1 MKPKRRWK
9 RRLRCLRWRLIR
21 KAPSK
26 LPWLNYDTGSQR
38 LTSGKR
44 LSPSDYSFSFGHW
57 GEQYHLR
64 GVPHTFINISNRD
77 QAQRIQKQ
85 SKPPCW
91 WLCPES
97 TPEMEFWCHYVLGQ
111 GLRPLKASASPLFFF
126 FQILYFKIH
135 EFFLKKSNWYFKLYA
150 CLETTYTMPNHFN
163 SSRPRES
170 MFFLFLIILIK

>member
-77 QAQRIQKQ
+77 QAQRIQKH

-111 GLRPLKASASPLFFF
+111 GLRPLKASASPLFFSSKF
-126 FQILYFKIH
+126 CILKSMS
-135 EFFLKKSNWYFKLYA
+135 FFLKKSNWYFKLYA
-150 CLETTYTMPNHFN
+150 CLETTYTMPSHFN

-170 MFFLFLIILIK
+170 MFFLFF